1 MSRACLRQLK
11 MSFVH
16 GVRRYR
22 NTWSSKSTKDLQIN
36 KNRTAVVL
44 AIACKNS

>member
-11 MSFVH
+11 ETFVY

-22 NTWSSKSTKDLQIN
+22 NTWSSKK
-36 KNRTAVVL
+36 
-44 AIACKNS
+44 AI